1 MRRLFKP
8 PGRVENPPHMN
19 HTDQMPFGSATVSA
33 VITFLRCPRCA
44 ASPLEK
50 DAAGAACPS
59 CSARFPLVDGILDTM
74 GDGHDEVITPFQR
87 VMQTALVVAVYERV
101 WRPLGYFLASS
112 RSFSREIE
120 TIVRYSRSRE
130 DARILDLACG
140 PGVFTRP
147 IARESG
153 GLVVGFDLSR
163 PMLRHARRLIDREGP
178 GNVFLVRGTVFRLP
192 FADESFSYVNCCGA
206 LHLFDRPDDALDEIA
221 RVLVPDGQLCVQTT
235 IRPERSGGAAY
246 ILERFIRF
254 GFFEEDDLRARL
266 ARRGFEITE
275 SERHRISF
283 TFLARRRVQRH
294 QKVL

>member
-1 MRRLFKP
+1 MK
-8 PGRVENPPHMN
+8 
-19 HTDQMPFGSATVSA
+19 
-33 VITFLRCPRCA
+33 FLRCPKCA
-44 ASPLEK
+44 ASPLEQ
-50 DAAGAACPS
+50 DPAGVACPS
-59 CSARFPLVDGILDTM
+59 CRARFPMLDGILDMM
-74 GDGHDEVITPFQR
+74 GDGHGEVITPFQR
-87 VMQTALVVAVYERV
+87 IMQTALVVAVYERV
-101 WRPLGYFLASS
+101 WRPLGYFIASS
-112 RSFSREIE
+112 RPFRREVE
-120 TIVRYSRSRE
+120 TVVRYGRDME

-147 IARESG
+147 IARKAG

-163 PMLRHARRLIDREGP
+163 PMLRHAKRLIDREGL
-178 GNVFLVRGTVFRLP
+178 GNVFLVRGTVFHLP

-221 RVLVPDGQLCVQTT
+221 RILAPDGQLCVQTT

-254 GFFEEDDLRARL
+254 GFFEEDDLRTRL
-266 ARRGFEITE
+266 ALRGFEITE

-283 TFLARRRVQRH
+283 TFRARRRVQGR